1 MGTLGRRN
9 HFIRG
14 LWAGLTAPTAL
25 FDPPAEYPRFD
36 ATNSLRRSF
45 AKVGAYVNYA
55 VSRHS
60 EQFGKPESL
69 RK

>member
-1 MGTLGRRN
+1 MGTQSRHN

-14 LWAGLTAPTAL
+14 LWAGFTAPTAL
-25 FDPPAEYPRFD
+25 FDPPADYPRFD
-36 ATNSLRRSF
+36 ATNSVRRSF

-55 VSRHS
+55 LSRHR
-60 EQFGKPESL
+60 EQFGKSGAL